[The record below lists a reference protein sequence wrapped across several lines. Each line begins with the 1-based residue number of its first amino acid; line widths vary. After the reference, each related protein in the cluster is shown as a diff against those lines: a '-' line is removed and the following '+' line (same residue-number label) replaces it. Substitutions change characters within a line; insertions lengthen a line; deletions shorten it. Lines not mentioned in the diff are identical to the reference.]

1 MATILPNCLELMAA
15 YWAAAKTG
23 IVIVPCS
30 TLLQESGLSNLLQDS
45 DTVIVIA
52 DGAFADTMDRIR
64 GDLSQVRDF
73 VLVRGE
79 PREGFL
85 NYDEFMGR
93 ASDENPQDPGL
104 TFQTPITS
112 CIQAVPPAP
121 PKESSIPITSEPC
134 TALSSPLPG
143 G

>member
-1 MATILPNCLELMAA
+1 MNIGTLLPRHARYRPDHLAFVIGEQRFTYGEFNAYVNRLANALLDLGVRKGEKMATILPNCLELMAA

-30 TLLQESGLSNLLQDS
+30 TLRQESGLSNLLQDS
-45 DTVIVIA
+45 DTVVVIA

-85 NYDEFMGR
+85 NYD
-93 ASDENPQDPGL
+93 
-104 TFQTPITS
+104 
-112 CIQAVPPAP
+112 
-121 PKESSIPITSEPC
+121 
-134 TALSSPLPG
+134 
-143 G
+143 